1 MALAARQRFTFD
13 EYLMLEEIAEVKHE
27 FLGGEVWAM
36 AGGSPEHAAIIGNV
50 TTLLN
55 LQLRGQRC
63 RVYSSELR
71 VRVKAT
77 GLGTYPDVTVICG
90 RLERDPDDRTG
101 HTAIN
106 PRVVVEVLSLSTED
120 YDRGEKLSHYQMI
133 PSVEEV
139 VLVAHDRQEIEVV
152 RRAAEG
158 TWSRQLARVGE
169 SVRLTSIAC
178 GLAVAEVYRDPLGQN
193 DSRSSAPSA

>member
-1 MALAARQRFTFD
+1 MGVVARQRFSFD
-13 EYLMLEEIAEVKHE
+13 EYLLLEEIAEVKHE
-27 FLGGEVWAM
+27 FLDGEVWAM

-55 LQLRGQRC
+55 VQLRGQRC
-63 RVYSSELR
+63 RVHSTELR
-71 VRVKAT
+71 VRIKAT

-106 PRVVVEVLSLSTED
+106 PRVVVEVLSPSTEE

-133 PSVEEV
+133 QSLEEV
-139 VLVAHDRQEIEVV
+139 VLVAHDRPEIEVV
-152 RRAAEG
+152 RREADG
-158 TWSRQLARVGE
+158 TWSRHIAGIGDTARV
-169 SVRLTSIAC
+169 TSIGC
-178 GLAVAEVYRDPLGQN
+178 DLSVAEVYRDPLAGG
-193 DSRSSAPSA
+193 

>member
-1 MALAARQRFTFD
+1 VAVGLAARQRFTFD
-13 EYLMLEEIAEVKHE
+13 EYLVLEEIAEVKHE
-27 FLGGEVWAM
+27 FLDGEVWAM

-55 LQLRGQRC
+55 VQLRGQRS
-63 RVYSSELR
+63 RVHSTELR

-106 PRVVVEVLSLSTED
+106 PRVLVEVLSPSTEG
-120 YDRGEKLSHYQMI
+120 YDRGEKLAHYQAV
-133 PSVEEV
+133 PSLAEI
-139 VLVAHDRQEIEVV
+139 VLVAHDRNEIEVL
-152 RRAAEG
+152 RREDDG
-158 TWSRQLARVGE
+158 TWSRHVAGE
-169 SVRLTSIAC
+169 RQVARLTSIAC
-178 GLAVAEVYRDPLGQN
+178 DLAVDEVYRDPLAG
-193 DSRSSAPSA
+193 D

>member
-1 MALAARQRFTFD
+1 MGVPARQRFSFD
-13 EYLMLEEIAEVKHE
+13 EYLLLEEIAEVKHE
-27 FLGGEVWAM
+27 FLDGGVWAM
-36 AGGSPEHAAIIGNV
+36 AGGSPEHAAIIGSV

-55 LQLRGQRC
+55 VQLRGQRC
-63 RVYSSELR
+63 RVHSTELR

-106 PRVVVEVLSLSTED
+106 PRVVVEVRSPSTEE

-133 PSVEEV
+133 PSLEEV
-139 VLVAHDRQEIEVV
+139 VLVAHDRPEIEVV
-152 RRAAEG
+152 RREADG
-158 TWSRQLARVGE
+158 TWSRHIAGIGDTARV
-169 SVRLTSIAC
+169 TSIGC
-178 GLAVAEVYRDPLGQN
+178 DLSVAEVYRDPLAGG
-193 DSRSSAPSA
+193 